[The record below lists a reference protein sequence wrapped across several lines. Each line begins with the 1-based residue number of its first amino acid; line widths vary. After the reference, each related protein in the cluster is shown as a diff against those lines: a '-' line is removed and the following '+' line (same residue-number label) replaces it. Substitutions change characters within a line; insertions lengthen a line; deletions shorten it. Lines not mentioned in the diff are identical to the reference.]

1 MSLRA
6 QASDPSP
13 ARQATA
19 FAGLSDSCHALH
31 PVYWWCVLRFPPA
44 RSARALFSDLS
55 GRKFSRE
62 LWASLSIAEA
72 VGADFKQ
79 TDVETAWGTPL
90 RVGYAS
96 VLAPLD
102 LVLRSATPEECHE
115 ALSGVCADKGLN
127 VLAILGFTL
136 SGEPAVPH
144 RELAI
149 FAPEPGS
156 GTSAGSS
163 ATDSSAASPVGASVA
178 SAADDAALGRAV
190 LPSAEEVL
198 VAAAATLGAPLG
210 GEAAADGDNA
220 FDFTLTGGNGVGDKP
235 CVSASCHGQ
244 MARWAQGDVRASR
257 KQIRP
262 PMDSGIAAWAAT
274 WERR

>member
-1 MSLRA
+1 M
-6 QASDPSP
+6 
-13 ARQATA
+13 
-19 FAGLSDSCHALH
+19 F
-31 PVYWWCVLRFPPA
+31 A

-62 LWASLSIAEA
+62 LWESLSIAEA

-79 TDVETAWGTPL
+79 TDVESAWGKPL

-102 LVLRSATPEECHE
+102 LILRSASPEECHE
-115 ALSGVCADKGLN
+115 ALADVCADKGLN
-127 VLAILGFTL
+127 ILAILGFTL

-156 GTSAGSS
+156 GTSPAGCAAAASVG
-163 ATDSSAASPVGASVA
+163 TGTDDSSS
-178 SAADDAALGRAV
+178 DATAV
-190 LPSAEEVL
+190 PSAEEVL
-198 VAAAATLGAPLG
+198 AAAAATIGAPLSA
-210 GEAAADGDNA
+210 EAGLGAENA
-220 FDFTLTGGNGVGDKP
+220 FSMRLEGGNGVGDEP
-235 CVSASCHGQ
+235 CVSASSHGRL
-244 MARWAQGDVRASR
+244 ARWNQGDVKASR

-262 PMDSGIAAWAAT
+262 PMDSGVAAWAAA
-274 WERR
+274 WERQ